1 VFTPEARRRYDDV
14 IRAEPNLSPLLSSPV
29 DVDDDLLRE
38 AHGVAGGL
46 DAEGGSLLDLRDR
59 GGSGEDFLTRVIAS
73 PGGDSGGD
81 LSASPLEKLHE
92 LSREYNNNNNATT
105 TEEETAERRAFLD
118 ATTTKIEPASSPAR
132 AASFD
137 GDRSKIRVVV
147 RKRPMNRKEHELG
160 QEDIVTMN
168 RADRNRSGDAGTT
181 GTTGTTGLGG
191 RGIPGKVVVWEPRQK
206 VDLTRYTERHEF
218 AFDEVYPESSNNDEI
233 YRDCVKPLVGSIFH
247 RCKVTCFAYGQTG
260 SGKTH
265 TMSPLPIRAA
275 GEILAYLARPENASL
290 ALHVSFFEIYGGKVY
305 DLLNGRRKLVIRE
318 DARSQMCVV
327 GLQEFEIADVDLVER
342 LIEHGTAAR
351 CVGSTGANAESS
363 RSHAILQLALK
374 RRGGGSGGGSGGGVG
389 SGGDASGAKND
400 AESIA
405 REAAETLQMPPSV
418 AARMAANE
426 KVRSSITLVP
436 VRPRTRGERRSLRT
450 FLPGAS
456 LRPGSLA
463 FNPRPR
469 RLSTPL
475 LTPFNSTPR
484 RTTRAPPTRSRTGS
498 FPSST
503 SPAASA
509 ARTRRITT
517 VRRAWRA
524 RRSTSLCW
532 R

>member
-1 VFTPEARRRYDDV
+1 
-14 IRAEPNLSPLLSSPV
+14 
-29 DVDDDLLRE
+29 
-38 AHGVAGGL
+38 
-46 DAEGGSLLDLRDR
+46 
-59 GGSGEDFLTRVIAS
+59 
-73 PGGDSGGD
+73 
-81 LSASPLEKLHE
+81 
-92 LSREYNNNNNATT
+92 
-105 TEEETAERRAFLD
+105 
-118 ATTTKIEPASSPAR
+118 
-132 AASFD
+132 
-137 GDRSKIRVVV
+137 
-147 RKRPMNRKEHELG
+147 
-160 QEDIVTMN
+160 
-168 RADRNRSGDAGTT
+168 
-181 GTTGTTGLGG
+181 
-191 RGIPGKVVVWEPRQK
+191 
-206 VDLTRYTERHEF
+206 
-218 AFDEVYPESSNNDEI
+218 
-233 YRDCVKPLVGSIFH
+233 
-247 RCKVTCFAYGQTG
+247 
-260 SGKTH
+260 
-265 TMSPLPIRAA
+265 
-275 GEILAYLARPENASL
+275 
-290 ALHVSFFEIYGGKVY
+290 VSFFEIYGGKVY

-374 RRGGGSGGGSGGGVG
+374 RRGGSGGGSGGGVR

-426 KVRSSITLVP
+426 KVRSSITPVP

-463 FNPRPR
+463 GFNPDTPR

-475 LTPFNSTPR
+475 LTPFNSAPR

>member
-1 VFTPEARRRYDDV
+1 
-14 IRAEPNLSPLLSSPV
+14 
-29 DVDDDLLRE
+29 
-38 AHGVAGGL
+38 
-46 DAEGGSLLDLRDR
+46 
-59 GGSGEDFLTRVIAS
+59 
-73 PGGDSGGD
+73 
-81 LSASPLEKLHE
+81 
-92 LSREYNNNNNATT
+92 
-105 TEEETAERRAFLD
+105 
-118 ATTTKIEPASSPAR
+118 
-132 AASFD
+132 
-137 GDRSKIRVVV
+137 
-147 RKRPMNRKEHELG
+147 
-160 QEDIVTMN
+160 
-168 RADRNRSGDAGTT
+168 
-181 GTTGTTGLGG
+181 
-191 RGIPGKVVVWEPRQK
+191 
-206 VDLTRYTERHEF
+206 
-218 AFDEVYPESSNNDEI
+218 VYPESSDNDEI

>member
-374 RRGGGSGGGSGGGVG
+374 RRGGSGGGSGGGVG

>member
-1 VFTPEARRRYDDV
+1 
-14 IRAEPNLSPLLSSPV
+14 
-29 DVDDDLLRE
+29 
-38 AHGVAGGL
+38 
-46 DAEGGSLLDLRDR
+46 
-59 GGSGEDFLTRVIAS
+59 
-73 PGGDSGGD
+73 
-81 LSASPLEKLHE
+81 
-92 LSREYNNNNNATT
+92 
-105 TEEETAERRAFLD
+105 
-118 ATTTKIEPASSPAR
+118 
-132 AASFD
+132 
-137 GDRSKIRVVV
+137 
-147 RKRPMNRKEHELG
+147 
-160 QEDIVTMN
+160 
-168 RADRNRSGDAGTT
+168 
-181 GTTGTTGLGG
+181 
-191 RGIPGKVVVWEPRQK
+191 
-206 VDLTRYTERHEF
+206 
-218 AFDEVYPESSNNDEI
+218 
-233 YRDCVKPLVGSIFH
+233 
-247 RCKVTCFAYGQTG
+247 
-260 SGKTH
+260 
-265 TMSPLPIRAA
+265 MSPLPIRAA

-405 REAAETLQMPPSV
+405 REAAETLQM
-418 AARMAANE
+418 AANE

>member
-1 VFTPEARRRYDDV
+1 
-14 IRAEPNLSPLLSSPV
+14 
-29 DVDDDLLRE
+29 
-38 AHGVAGGL
+38 
-46 DAEGGSLLDLRDR
+46 
-59 GGSGEDFLTRVIAS
+59 
-73 PGGDSGGD
+73 
-81 LSASPLEKLHE
+81 
-92 LSREYNNNNNATT
+92 
-105 TEEETAERRAFLD
+105 
-118 ATTTKIEPASSPAR
+118 
-132 AASFD
+132 
-137 GDRSKIRVVV
+137 
-147 RKRPMNRKEHELG
+147 M
-160 QEDIVTMN
+160 
-168 RADRNRSGDAGTT
+168 
-181 GTTGTTGLGG
+181 
-191 RGIPGKVVVWEPRQK
+191 
-206 VDLTRYTERHEF
+206 DLTRYTERHEF

-374 RRGGGSGGGSGGGVG
+374 RRGGSCGGSGGGVG

-426 KVRSSITLVP
+426 KVRSSITPVP

-450 FLPGAS
+450 FAFVS
-456 LRPGSLA
+456 LRPRLA
-463 FNPRPR
+463 FNTRPR

-475 LTPFNSTPR
+475 LTPFKSTPR